1 MVKLSMDLIDESGK
15 IAFQDN
21 LKTIYLT
28 PEAPLTYYSNKW
40 TYHEMPDF
48 EQWLKDAKTQLKQHH
63 AQDSHHLMF
72 AFPENTELSQSFLD
86 YLERENFELGLME
99 MYAIEAEALQGEI
112 PDTLE
117 IEWVT
122 KGNLDDYLTIHRT
135 FAIQFGEDYAD
146 ESENMIRREFQDGE
160 KTKRVVVYYQNQP
173 VGSIDVIETDQTIEI
188 DSFGVIESM
197 RKKGI
202 GSAIQAFIANYA
214 GAKPIILIAD
224 GEDTAKDMY
233 IKQGY
238 TFIGYRYQILKEN
251 L

>member
-1 MVKLSMDLIDESGK
+1 MVKLSMNLIDESGN

-21 LKTIYLT
+21 FKTIYLT

-40 TYHEMPDF
+40 AYHEMPDF
-48 EQWLKDAKTQLKQHH
+48 EQWLKDAETQLKQHH

-72 AFPENTELSQSFLD
+72 AFPENTELSQTFLD
-86 YLERENFELGLME
+86 YLEKEGFELGLME

-112 PDTLE
+112 PDTLT

-122 KGNLDDYLTIHRT
+122 KDKLEDHLTIHRT
-135 FAIQFGEDYAD
+135 FAMQFGEDYAD
-146 ESENMIRREFQDGE
+146 ESEKMIRQALLDGE
-160 KTKRVVVYYQNQP
+160 KTKRVVAYYQNQP
-173 VGSIDVIETDQTIEI
+173 VGSIDIIETDQTVEI

-202 GSAIQAFIANYA
+202 GRAVQAFIADYA
-214 GAKPIILIAD
+214 GTKPIILVAD

-238 TFIGYRYQILKEN
+238 TFIGFRYQILKEN
-251 L
+251 I